1 MQVEFGV
8 ESLLTTAQILG
19 DKSHS
24 KDGKDGKEGK
34 DDCNLAN
41 ITFDFALDSIQKGY
55 EKTAEYLDVDRCCA

>member
-1 MQVEFGV
+1 MQVEFGL
-8 ESLLTTAQILG
+8 ESLLTKGQMLG

-41 ITFDFALDSIQKGY
+41 IIFDFSLDSIQ
-55 EKTAEYLDVDRCCA
+55 